1 MKKKVLTSLLAL
13 VFCLTFAF
21 NVPEVYAED
30 GWDTSRYGDLID
42 IGPKIRELE
51 KDNEYKEKVANQI
64 KQFARTVNLAEN
76 RLFALEADDP
86 NFTFNGGTK
95 HFLSY
100 DEQNGYYLKT
110 YTLRSI
116 GDSVEIWIADNLD
129 YIDDRE
135 APVITQ
141 AQADHMKDV
150 FDETVYPKDTD
161 FFGMH
166 DSHTGIN
173 ATLPG
178 QVGLPAD
185 YYVSQDGVERV
196 ILLVDNF
203 RDVNYYDK
211 TYPLIIGGFYSP
223 MYEEYTDRNII
234 NISAKDWEH
243 RLDSNWLPTTAH
255 EFQHLIH
262 DDNDSSETTWLNEGM
277 SEFAEFLCFEM
288 HPMSHVNAFLDYPE
302 NSLIEWDEHV
312 DAPTGPETLAD
323 YGQAYLFVL
332 YMNDHFGHDFIQS
345 LAKNEKHGIESTNEV
360 LNQFNTGIDF
370 EELFRRFTIAAAI
383 DTDLFGGDFYN
394 FDSIDV
400 NVDFESALEYDKDG
414 VPAWGA
420 DYKVLDNSKRIRNI
434 KFDGVEFMPNPW
446 KAMEDPKENR
456 GTVLWGN
463 NGDNIDNQLIFRADL
478 SSAVNPLLKFDTFVD
493 AEPLWDACMVQVST
507 DEGQTWTSLA
517 NDNTIDKDTF
527 PINSQAP
534 QIYENL
540 PGFSRQD
547 TAWGSEEFDLTQYAG
562 QEILVGF
569 RYMTDSASNESGWFI
584 DNVQIEEIGYN
595 HDCNSLEGFK
605 SIDEILDIKVEY
617 CVTFINKKTFGNE
630 GDIFYLET
638 FNIHNL
644 DPFNITEQDSVKLN
658 CFFQHGT
665 TYMIVWYAAP
675 IGKKGAVD
683 FTYEIVYSK
692 FFDGFKTR

>member
-1 MKKKVLTSLLAL
+1 MKKKALTVLLAL

-42 IGPKIRELE
+42 IGPKLRELE
-51 KDNEYKEKVANQI
+51 KDNEYKQKVSNQI
-64 KQFARTVNLAEN
+64 KEFARTVNLEET
-76 RLFALEADDP
+76 RLFALESDNP

-100 DEQNGYYLKT
+100 DSKNGYYLKT

-116 GDSVEIWIADNLD
+116 GTNVEIWIADNLD

-150 FDETVYPKDTD
+150 FDKTVYPKDTD

-173 ATLPG
+173 ATLPSKA
-178 QVGLPAD
+178 GLSAD
-185 YYVSQDGVERV
+185 YYVSKDGVERV

-203 RDVNYYDK
+203 KDKNYYNKD
-211 TYPLIIGGFYSP
+211 YPLIIGGFYSP
-223 MYEEYTDRNII
+223 MYEEYIDRNII
-234 NISAKDWEH
+234 NISAKDWDK
-243 RLDSNWLPTTAH
+243 RLDKNWLPTTAH

-262 DDNDSSETTWLNEGM
+262 DDNDSSEETWLNEGM

-332 YMNDHFGHDFIQS
+332 YMNDHFGHDFIQA
-345 LAKNEKHGIESTNEV
+345 LAKNETHGIESTNQV

-383 DTDLFGGDFYN
+383 DTEIFADDIYN

-400 NVDFESALEYDKDG
+400 NVDFKSALEYDKDG

-446 KAMEDPKENR
+446 KAIEDPKENR

-478 SSAVNPLLKFDTFVD
+478 SNAVNPLLKFDTFVD

-507 DEGQTWTSLA
+507 DEGKTWSSLA

-527 PINSQAP
+527 PYNSQAP

-547 TAWGSEEFDLTQYAG
+547 QAWSTEEFDLTSYVG
-562 QEILVGF
+562 KEILVAF

-595 HDCNSLEGFK
+595 HDCNSMEGFH
-605 SIDEILDIKVEY
+605 SIDEILNIKVDY

-630 GDIFYLET
+630 DDLIQFTLYS
-638 FNIHNL
+638 IDNL
-644 DPFNITEQDSVKLN
+644 DPFNITEKDSVKLN
-658 CFFQHGT
+658 CLFQHGT

-675 IGKKGAVD
+675 IGKEGAVD
-683 FTYEIVYSK
+683 FTYEIIYRKS
-692 FFDGFKTR
+692 FDGMKTR